1 MTSSAREFIE
11 SIARVEAPKAIK
23 LLVLRDADRLREA
36 AEDIGPCGKHPQSF
50 QRIREIFAQRHPI
63 ESLFFEQW
71 LKEQCNFATQTK
83 EGKESGDRQSD

>member
-1 MTSSAREFIE
+1 MEDNYVAWVHFHNG
-11 SIARVEAPKAIK
+11 SISTCDSDSPGAFKVYR
-23 LLVLRDADRLREA
+23 
-36 AEDIGPCGKHPQSF
+36 HPQSF